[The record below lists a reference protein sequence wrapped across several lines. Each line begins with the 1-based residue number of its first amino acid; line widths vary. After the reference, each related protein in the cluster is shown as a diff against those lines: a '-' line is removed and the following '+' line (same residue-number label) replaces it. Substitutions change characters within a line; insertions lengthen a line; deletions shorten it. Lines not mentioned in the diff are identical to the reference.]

1 MRRRPPITSWNVSPN
16 CATLTDTRTGA
27 VFHAGAQSRQG
38 HGLAGAAATP
48 TSTGGMPASRRGSCP
63 PDWGY
68 SSGRRGSWWVPVRCR
83 TRRPG
88 AWAPTPVRR
97 PCPARRTRRTGSTTG
112 WPMGVCVPCWY
123 PCHTAM
129 RHHPAPHTN
138 KTMPTKKH
146 RDGGK
151 ITGCSDHWHGGVLH
165 RPQGTLHRRG
175 DVGED
180 SSTLLPIGVGGP
192 ESHVSS
198 PTQRVYKGTPTIGSP
213 IQRP

>member
-1 MRRRPPITSWNVSPN
+1 
-16 CATLTDTRTGA
+16 
-27 VFHAGAQSRQG
+27 
-38 HGLAGAAATP
+38 
-48 TSTGGMPASRRGSCP
+48 MPARNPARDMDWQGLPPHPRPLGACP
-63 PDWGY
+63 PVGVGDVPQIGGIPVGGEDRGG
-68 SSGRRGSWWVPVRCR
+68 SRFDVAHGDRARGPQRLCDAHVQPAVPGEQAQQRGGRW
-83 TRRPG
+83 
-88 AWAPTPVRR
+88 
-97 PCPARRTRRTGSTTG
+97 
-112 WPMGVCVPCWY
+112 VCVPCWY